1 MLAENEYSI
10 VRTLLFGRPDF
21 TYLTNKEI
29 INATIGFIL
38 TTEWFN
44 RSLKRFNLP
53 FYIFSLVYFI

>member
-38 TTEWFN
+38 TTE
-44 RSLKRFNLP
+44 
-53 FYIFSLVYFI
+53 

>member
-29 INATIGFIL
+29 NATIGFIL
-38 TTEWFN
+38 TTE
-44 RSLKRFNLP
+44 
-53 FYIFSLVYFI
+53 